1 MGTRLMDRI
10 IEKEYMC
17 DYDYLLDVLN
27 KSHDE
32 LFDNLLNK
40 LPDDMLYLFSKY
52 SAVESEITNL
62 IAKKAYDLGYG
73 DGVEINN
80 TLTIKNAI

>member
-62 IAKKAYDLGYG
+62 MIQKAYDLGFNDRYKKH
-73 DGVEINN
+73 NM
-80 TLTIKNAI
+80 